1 MIARRILD
9 SEQHSFFELQ
19 ARSNEVFASNDWS
32 KAYGD
37 QLVRIG
43 IFNDTNQLVGGL
55 VAFEQKKF
63 GLTQLITPPFAPHCG
78 WFFFSE
84 KKTNA
89 KLQADQ
95 KQATEALSNFL
106 KKSNYHFYKLE
117 FPTSFNDAQPLIWN
131 GITVKVK
138 YTYVLDLKASQEE
151 LLQAMD
157 AKLRNKLS
165 KDFSEFQIDH
175 KRNEDDAFQLFA
187 MTMKRSNVKI
197 DEGILQNLMQSKT
210 LNFTFIRKENKPI
223 AMALFA
229 GLGNKCYYLFGA
241 IDREHS
247 NDAVG
252 PKSLFEAILYAKR
265 SGYEYFDF
273 EGSMVPG
280 IESYFR
286 QFSGVLT
293 PLYSINGGRGAWP
306 RLFSI
311 YYKL

>member
-9 SEQHSFFELQ
+9 SEINSFFELQ
-19 ARSNEVFASNDWS
+19 SRSNEVFASNDWS

-43 IFNDTNQLVGGL
+43 VFNDSNQIVGGL
-55 VAFEQKKF
+55 VAFEQKKW
-63 GLTQLITPPFAPHCG
+63 GLRQLITPPFAPHCG

-89 KLQADQ
+89 KLQADE
-95 KQATEALSNFL
+95 KQATEALADFL

-117 FPTSFNDAQPLIWN
+117 FPTSFNDAQPLIWK

-151 LLQAMD
+151 LFQAMD

-165 KDFSEFQIDH
+165 KDFSDFQLDQN
-175 KRNEDDAFQLFA
+175 RNEGDAFQLFA
-187 MTMKRSNVKI
+187 ATMKRSNVKI
-197 DEGILQNLMQSKT
+197 DEHILQNLMQSNA
-210 LNFTFIRKENKPI
+210 LNFTFIRKGDNAI
-223 AMALFA
+223 GMALFA
-229 GLGNKCYYLFGA
+229 GQGNKCYYLFGA
-241 IDREHS
+241 IDRDHS

-252 PKSLFEAILYAKR
+252 PKSLYEAILYAKR
-265 SGYEYFDF
+265 SGFEHFDF

-286 QFSGVLT
+286 QFGGVLT

>member
-9 SEQHSFFELQ
+9 SELNSFFELQ
-19 ARSNEVFASNDWS
+19 LRSNEVFASNDWS
-32 KAYGD
+32 EAYGD

-89 KLQADQ
+89 KLQADE
-95 KQATEALSNFL
+95 KQAAEAIADFL

-117 FPTSFNDAQPLIWN
+117 FPTSFNDAQPLIWK

-138 YTYVLDLKASQEE
+138 YTYLLDLKASQEE
-151 LLQAMD
+151 MFQAMD
-157 AKLRNKLS
+157 SKLRNKLS
-165 KDFSEFQIDH
+165 KDFSDFQLDQN
-175 KRNEDDAFQLFA
+175 RNGSDAFQLFSA
-187 MTMKRSNVKI
+187 TMKRSNVKI
-197 DEGILQNLMQSKT
+197 DEPILQNLMQSSA
-210 LNFTFIRKENKPI
+210 LNFTFIRKESKAI
-223 AMALFA
+223 GMALFA
-229 GLGNKCYYLFGA
+229 GQGNKCYYLFGA
-241 IDREHS
+241 IDRDRS

-252 PKSLFEAILYAKR
+252 PKSLYEAILYAKR
-265 SGYEYFDF
+265 SGFEYFDF

-286 QFSGVLT
+286 QFGGVLT

-311 YYKL
+311 YYNL

>member
-9 SEQHSFFELQ
+9 SEQNLFFELQ
-19 ARSNEVFASNDWS
+19 ARSNEVFASKEWS

-37 QLVRIG
+37 QLVQIG
-43 IFNDTNQLVGGL
+43 VFNESNQLVGGL
-55 VAFEQKKF
+55 IAFEQKKF
-63 GLTQLITPPFAPHCG
+63 GLRQLITPPFAPHCG

-89 KLQADQ
+89 KLQADE
-95 KQATEALSNFL
+95 KQATEALAEFL
-106 KKSNYHFYKLE
+106 KKSNYHFYKIE
-117 FPTSFNDAQPLIWN
+117 FPTSFNDAQPLIWK

-138 YTYVLDLKASQEE
+138 YTYVLDLKASQED

-157 AKLRNKLS
+157 TKLRNKLS
-165 KDFSEFQIDH
+165 KDFSDFQIEH
-175 KRNEDDAFQLFA
+175 LRNEEDAFHLFSN
-187 MTMKRSNVKI
+187 TMQRSNVKI
-197 DEGILQNLMQSKT
+197 DESILRKLMQSGQ
-210 LNFTFIRKENKPI
+210 LNFTFIRKEKKAI
-223 AMALFA
+223 GMALFA
-229 GLGNKCYYLFGA
+229 GQGNKCYYLFGA
-241 IDREHS
+241 IDRDYS

-252 PKSLFEAILYAKR
+252 PKSLYEAILFAKR
-265 SGYEYFDF
+265 SGFEYFDF

-286 QFSGVLT
+286 QFGGVLT